1 MHDNCGMN
9 ITVSYAADDT
19 GSIIDQCNLDTSAI
33 TSYSFTP
40 VVIRGG
46 ARGVED

>member
-1 MHDNCGMN
+1 MHDNYGMN
-9 ITVSYAADDT
+9 ITISYAADDT
-19 GSIIDQCNLDTSAI
+19 VSIIDQCSLDTSAI

-40 VVIRGG
+40 VVIGGG